1 MLSWCDT
8 SFRSIS
14 RKCYDEE
21 KYSAVD
27 LLLVNAFDKNIDVLM
42 NSYARFASA

>member
-27 LLLVNAFDKNIDVLM
+27 LFLELEDVPSTSKSRSLI
-42 NSYARFASA
+42 SGSP

>member
-21 KYSAVD
+21 KYSA
-27 LLLVNAFDKNIDVLM
+27 ADKNIDVLRLLD
-42 NSYARFASA
+42 NVRGT